1 MEWVSFGL
9 LTILVIFLIATMVFK
24 SRKEKE
30 YKNDERWRLVTS
42 KASKQIM
49 IYYYLVSLLICIGSL
64 YFSITGSSKTIELGL
79 VFNYG
84 LYTLLLSNPIE
95 YIALRYYDSVL

>member
-1 MEWVSFGL
+1 MEWVSLGL
-9 LTILVIFLIATMVFK
+9 LITLGIFLIATMIFK

-30 YKNDERWRLVTS
+30 YKNDERWRLVIS
-42 KASKQIM
+42 KANKQVM

-64 YFSITGSSKTIELGL
+64 YFSITGISKTIELEL

-84 LYTLLLSNPIE
+84 FYTLMLSNPIE
-95 YIALRYYDSVL
+95 YIALRYYDNAL